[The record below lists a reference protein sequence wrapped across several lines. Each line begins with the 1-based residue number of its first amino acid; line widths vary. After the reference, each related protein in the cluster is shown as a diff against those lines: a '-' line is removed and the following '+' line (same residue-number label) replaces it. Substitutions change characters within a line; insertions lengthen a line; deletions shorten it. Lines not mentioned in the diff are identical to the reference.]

1 MQRALLL
8 VLLIAIL
15 AVGGYFLLKSQS
27 QEPAETTNTNELSDV
42 EPKNTDEKTP
52 LTTEESTEVTVLYG
66 SNGYSP
72 ATVTIKQGQKVTF
85 KNESGKQMW
94 VASDDHPSHLIYQ
107 EFDAKTGIATGSS
120 YEFVF
125 DKVGTWR
132 YHDHLMPSR
141 TGIVIVE

>member
-1 MQRALLL
+1 MQRTLLV
-8 VLLIAIL
+8 VLLIVVL
-15 AVGGYFLLKSQS
+15 AGGGYFLLKSQS
-27 QEPAETTNTNELSDV
+27 QDPAETTNTNELSDV

-52 LTTEESTEVTVLYG
+52 ITIENSAEVIVLYG

-72 ATVTIKQGQKVTF
+72 ATITIKRGQKVTF

-94 VASDDHPSHLIYQ
+94 VASDDHPSHLIYP
-107 EFDAKTGIATGSS
+107 EFDAKTGTGTGSS

-132 YHDHLMPSR
+132 YHDHLSPSR

>member
-1 MQRALLL
+1 MQRTLLV
-8 VLLIAIL
+8 VLLIVMV

-27 QEPAETTNTNELSDV
+27 QEQTETTNINEFSDV

-52 LTTEESTEVTVLYG
+52 ATTEESAEVTVLYG

-72 ATVTIKQGQKVTF
+72 ATVTIKQGQRVTF

-94 VASDDHPSHLIYQ
+94 VASDDHPSHLIYP
-107 EFDAKTGIATGSS
+107 EFDAKTGIPAGSS
-120 YEFVF
+120 YEFTF

-132 YHDHLMPSR
+132 YHDHLTPSR